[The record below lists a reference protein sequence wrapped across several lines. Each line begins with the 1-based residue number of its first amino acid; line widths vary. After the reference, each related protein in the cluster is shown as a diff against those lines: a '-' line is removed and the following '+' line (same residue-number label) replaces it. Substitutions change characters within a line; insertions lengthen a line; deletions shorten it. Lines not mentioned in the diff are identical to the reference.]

1 MNILT
6 IPCKQRGD
14 EHSNSRND
22 HHISPSRHLN
32 MHAQKIIKK
41 KQMTERLTRQYGN
54 IRHTGGKKEGKTNQ
68 SFMFS
73 VCVYPTKPQVSISVA
88 NQ

>member
-32 MHAQKIIKK
+32 MHVQKIIKK

-54 IRHTGGKKEGKTNQ
+54 IRHKWGKKEGKTNQ
-68 SFMFS
+68 SFMFV
-73 VCVYPTKPQVSISVA
+73 VCVYPTKPQVSILVA